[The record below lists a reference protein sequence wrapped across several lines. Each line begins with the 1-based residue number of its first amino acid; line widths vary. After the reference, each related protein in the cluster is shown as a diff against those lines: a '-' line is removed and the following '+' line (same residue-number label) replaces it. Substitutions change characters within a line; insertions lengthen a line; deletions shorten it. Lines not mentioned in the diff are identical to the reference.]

1 MPEVIAEELEKGPET
16 VKSVSLTAAEN
27 LQMFMGDPKSA
38 ETKAIMEAHGIS
50 FGDTVVVNVEGQKPM
65 VVIADKED
73 FWTRDKA
80 ASEAIA
86 ESAVVL
92 EPQPV
97 GLHETADLAKMM
109 MGEIGPDTAIETH
122 EELVVGAIEPLGEEA
137 LELTL
142 ENAEIFT
149 EQAPIQEEKGESSP
163 EAQEIP
169 DEVMAQLKT
178 GVTNFEEAASKYDG
192 GLKSFDDLSDDAT
205 LFLRFI
211 NGVHDTYSVASLQ
224 TALKQLNVSI
234 QQKYHTALRGVTQ
247 GRQAMAESRES
258 ISRAVTG
265 VDALQDVTTTLEA
278 IQIIPSPTNVDEI
291 DRKLRAVAS
300 FSDHLTKVIQTS
312 YQQGFHEDELRGM
325 VSQLQSFTKG
335 NQELTISKKLE
346 EPLQS
351 ILKVVQAQ

>member
-1 MPEVIAEELEKGPET
+1 MPEVISDELEKGPEN
-16 VKSVSLTAAEN
+16 VKSVSLTGDEN
-27 LQMFMGDPKSA
+27 LQMFMGDPESD
-38 ETKAIMEAHGIS
+38 ETKDIMKAHNIN
-50 FGDTVVVNVEGQKPM
+50 FGDTVVVNVEGQKPV

-92 EPQPV
+92 EPLPA
-97 GLHETADLAKMM
+97 GLHETASIANMM
-109 MGEIGPDTAIETH
+109 MGEIGPDTDTAVETH
-122 EELVVGAIEPLGEEA
+122 KERVADAIEPLGEEA

-142 ENAEIFT
+142 EHAEIFT
-149 EQAPIQEEKGESSP
+149 ERPPIQEEKGESSP
-163 EAQEIP
+163 ESQEIP

-192 GLKSFDDLSDDAT
+192 GLKSFDDLSDDAA

-224 TALKQLNVSI
+224 TALTQLNTSI

-265 VDALQDVTTTLEA
+265 VDALQDVTKTLEA
-278 IQIIPSPTNVDEI
+278 IKIIPSPTNVDEI

-312 YQQGFHEDELRGM
+312 YQQGFREDELRGM

-346 EPLQS
+346 EPLKS
-351 ILKVVQAQ
+351 ILK